1 VFSCDAFS
9 IAFVNRATY
18 QPYDA
23 LRQRFWRQYLKQ
35 YDTDDTGRL
44 SHLEL
49 TSMLDSLNSTLT
61 RSTIAS
67 FFTRFGKEPKHDELT
82 LDEAVMCLETELGR
96 PESEKRR
103 IGEDEG
109 EGESGAVTPMMISA
123 GSGSSGGVGGGAGA
137 GGEALELEKMD
148 FSGPAVHPAAIAGG
162 DGNEPLHPTEPAQL
176 PLSMVAIP
184 RQPSDSSYDDS
195 DEGDG
200 DGEGSSTS
208 ASASGNVGAGPGPG
222 DVSPALTPSASGGKF
237 KKARF
242 RRKGPKS
249 AKSKSKSTPIPTAA
263 GGADDSFERVINVRS
278 CPLCRRPR
286 MNDRAEVDIVTH
298 MAVCASQDWNKV
310 DRIVV
315 GNFVTASQ
323 AQRKWYTRVLSKVS
337 SGDYRLGAVCG
348 FFSSL
353 TMT

>member
-1 VFSCDAFS
+1 
-9 IAFVNRATY
+9 
-18 QPYDA
+18 
-23 LRQRFWRQYLKQ
+23 
-35 YDTDDTGRL
+35 
-44 SHLEL
+44 
-49 TSMLDSLNSTLT
+49 MLDSLNSTLT
-61 RSTIAS
+61 RSTIAT

-82 LDEAVMCLETELGR
+82 LDQAVMCLETELGR

-109 EGESGAVTPMMISA
+109 EGEGESGAGTPMMISA
-123 GSGSSGGVGGGAGA
+123 GGSGSGSSGGGVGGSGR
-137 GGEALELEKMD
+137 GGALELEKLD
-148 FSGPAVHPAAIAGG
+148 FSGPAVHPAAVAGV
-162 DGNEPLHPTEPAQL
+162 GNEPLHITEPAQL
-176 PLSMVAIP
+176 PLSRVAP
-184 RQPSDSSYDDS
+184 LRQTTDSSYDDS

-200 DGEGSSTS
+200 EGEGSSGS
-208 ASASGNVGAGPGPG
+208 AFPSGIVDAAAGAG
-222 DVSPALTPSASGGKF
+222 DVSLAPPPSASGSKF

-249 AKSKSKSTPIPTAA
+249 AKSKSKNTPLPSGGAA
-263 GGADDSFERVINVRS
+263 AAAADDSFERVINVRS
-278 CPLCRRPR
+278 CPLCHRPR

-337 SGDYRLGAVCG
+337 SGDYRLGAVRDFLFLP
-348 FFSSL
+348 FFYDIDCD
-353 TMT
+353 